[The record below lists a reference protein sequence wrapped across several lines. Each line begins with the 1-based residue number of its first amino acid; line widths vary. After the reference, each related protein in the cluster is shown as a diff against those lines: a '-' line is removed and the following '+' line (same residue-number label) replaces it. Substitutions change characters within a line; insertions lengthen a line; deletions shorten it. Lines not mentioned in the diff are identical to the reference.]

1 MLDMLAIGHKI
12 AALRKRENL
21 SQEALAARLYVT
33 RQAVSNWE
41 VAKSAPTIDN
51 ILELSSLFGVSFE
64 EILGLGEKTLFDQKD
79 LFKDHERAYVLKT
92 FLEGGLKVPL
102 REIYDQAT
110 GEERRRILKALKE
123 GRLDA
128 PISEIDDLLG
138 DRGREFLSPRREK
151 P

>member
-12 AALRKRENL
+12 AALRKRESL

-64 EILGLGEKTLFDQKD
+64 EILCLGEKPTFDKKD
-79 LFKDHERAYVLKT
+79 LFKDHERAYVLT
-92 FLEGGLKVPL
+92 AFLEGSLKVPL

-110 GEERRRILKALKE
+110 GEERRTILKALKE
-123 GRLDA
+123 ERLA
-128 PISEIDDLLG
+128 ASLGEISDLLG
-138 DRGREFLSPRREK
+138 DKEREFLSPRREK